1 MQARNKLALAMSVLL
16 FASVANAQQKGFEL
30 KIEAQPLNRALTELA
45 DKTGIQIVYESD
57 LVAGITSQSLSG
69 TMSPDEAVRTL
80 LRGSGLEA
88 ARLNDRAI
96 AITKE
101 GSPAPPPSKPR
112 TKEADAPTA
121 ESSNTVPGQASIE
134 TGDVGDVTSLAKI
147 VVTGSYI
154 RGANETGSPLVV
166 ISRAEID
173 RSGYATLKDILST
186 ATANSGGAPH
196 ETLAGGLEQGTNF
209 NAGTGVNLR
218 GLGASSTLVLVNGRR
233 QAAGGLDGRFTDL
246 SSIPSTAVD
255 RIEILTDGASA
266 IYGSDAVGGVVN
278 VILRTDF
285 EGAETRVRVGTADGG
300 GDDQLFAQ
308 LFGRNW
314 DGGNLMASYQYMK
327 RDSLPQSERDFA
339 ADSDKRPLGGTN
351 FSMPWS
357 NPGNILDP
365 ITFEPLYA
373 IPRGQNGQ
381 NLTPSD
387 LIAGSVNYQN
397 FFEGSD
403 LLPEQ
408 TTHSAFAT
416 WTQDVTDRLSIG
428 AEVRASQ
435 RRMKRLDFARAWPM
449 FVPNTNPFFVD
460 PFGGSEYVV
469 VGYSFFDDLGA
480 RPTVGDTRTYSGS
493 VSATLE
499 VGERWIVDAYA
510 SYGRES
516 LRWESRNI
524 VNGLELSRALA
535 DPNPETAFNPFGDGS
550 FTNPA
555 TLERIKSTQFEKSIS
570 TTRSANVTAQGPI
583 AEIPGGEVLF
593 AIGSDYRWEHTDR
606 LEYIVDFDREDV
618 YDPPAGNRTI
628 GAAFAELQIPIVG
641 ENNRRAGIHSLNLSL
656 AGRYEKYSDFGSTFN
671 PKIGLSWSPMPALQF
686 RGTYG
691 TSFRAPNL
699 MDLQEDSVLVPTAS
713 QLTLVPD
720 PTSATGTSRII
731 TLYGNNNDLQEE
743 TATSWTAGVDFSPRG
758 DEGIRLSLTYFD
770 VEYEDR
776 IERGGPIS
784 GTYDIFSE
792 EDIWAPIITR
802 NPDPSVVAALCNSPN
817 FVGSVEDCLRQP
829 APTIVDARLRNLGAV
844 NVNGVDFQSSYTGRT
859 DNGSWGMSLDATK
872 LLTFDQ
878 ATTATSPL
886 FSLLDTL
893 NGPLSWKVR
902 AGAFGT
908 VGGFSLSGFVNY
920 QNSYTDQRSNPER
933 RIDSQTTLDLR
944 AAYHFGAFEDG
955 NGTEISLNVSN
966 VFDEA
971 PPFVNTL
978 FGYDQS
984 NGDPLGR
991 VVSLQLTTGW

>member
-30 KIEAQPLNRALTELA
+30 NIEAQPLNRALTELA
-45 DKTGIQIVYESD
+45 DKTGIQIVYESQ

-69 TMSPDEAVRTL
+69 TMSPDDAVRTL
-80 LRGSGLEA
+80 LRGSGLKA
-88 ARLNDRAI
+88 TRLNDRAI
-96 AITKE
+96 AIAKDGT
-101 GSPAPPPSKPR
+101 PAPPSGKPR
-112 TKEADAPTA
+112 AKEADAPTA
-121 ESSNTVPGQASIE
+121 EGGTPTPGQAQIDA
-134 TGDVGDVTSLAKI
+134 GDTDDVTSLAKI

-186 ATANSGGAPH
+186 ATANAGGGPH
-196 ETLAGGLEQGTNF
+196 ETIAGGLEQGTNF

-233 QAAGGLDGRFTDL
+233 QPAGGLDGRFTDI
-246 SSIPSTAVD
+246 SSIPSSAVD

-285 EGAETRVRVGTADGG
+285 EGAETRMRVGSAGGG
-300 GDDQLFAQ
+300 GDDRLFAQ
-308 LFGRNW
+308 LFGTNW
-314 DGGNLMASYQYMK
+314 EGGNLMASYQYLK
-327 RDSLPQSERDFA
+327 RESVPHSERDFA

-351 FSMPWS
+351 FSNAWG

-365 ITFEPLYA
+365 VTFEPLFA

-381 NLTPSD
+381 NLTPGD
-387 LIAGSVNYQN
+387 LLPGVVNYQN
-397 FFEGSD
+397 YFEGAD
-403 LLPEQ
+403 LLPSQ

-416 WTQDVTDRLSIG
+416 WTQDIGDRLSVS
-428 AEVRASQ
+428 AEVRAST
-435 RRMKRLDFARAWPM
+435 RRMERLDVSRAWPN

-480 RPTVGDTRTYSGS
+480 RPTVSDTRTYSGS
-493 VSATLE
+493 ASATLE
-499 VGERWIVDAYA
+499 LGERWLLDGYA

-516 LRWESRNI
+516 IRWESRNI
-524 VNGLELSRALA
+524 VNGFELSRALA

-550 FTNPA
+550 FTNPE
-555 TLERIKSTQFEKSIS
+555 TLERIKSTQFEKALS
-570 TTRSANVTAQGPI
+570 TTRSANLTAQGPV
-583 AEIPGGEVLF
+583 ADLPGGEVLL
-593 AIGSDYRWEHTDR
+593 AVGSEYRWEETDR
-606 LEYIVDFDREDV
+606 LEYIVDFDRVDQ
-618 YDPPAGNRTI
+618 YDPPPGKRTV
-628 GAAFAELQIPIVG
+628 GAAFAELQVPIVG
-641 ENNRRAGIHSLNLSL
+641 ESNRRAGIHSLNLSL

-671 PKIGLSWSPMPALQF
+671 PKFGISWSPTPALQF

-699 MDLQEDSVLVPTAS
+699 MDLQEDSAIVPSAS
-713 QLTLVPD
+713 QLTVVPD

-731 TLYGNNNDLQEE
+731 SLYGNNADLHEE

-802 NPDPSVVAALCNSPN
+802 NPDQAVVNALCNSPN
-817 FVGSVEDCLRQP
+817 FFGSIEDCLRQP
-829 APTIVDARLRNLGAV
+829 APTIVDARVRNLGV
-844 NVNGVDFQSSYTGRT
+844 VKVNGVDFQSSYRGITEG
-859 DNGSWGMSLDATK
+859 GSWGVSLDATRI
-872 LLTFDQ
+872 LTFDQ

-886 FSLLDTL
+886 FDLLDSL

-908 VGGFSLSGFVNY
+908 MGAFSLSGFVNY
-920 QNSYTDQRSNPER
+920 QNSYTDQRSNPTR
-933 RIDSQTTLDLR
+933 RIDSLTTLDLR
-944 AAYHFGAFEDG
+944 AAYRFGAFEDG
-955 NGTEISLNVSN
+955 KGTEISLNVSN
-966 VFDEA
+966 ATDEE

-978 FGYDQS
+978 YGYDQS